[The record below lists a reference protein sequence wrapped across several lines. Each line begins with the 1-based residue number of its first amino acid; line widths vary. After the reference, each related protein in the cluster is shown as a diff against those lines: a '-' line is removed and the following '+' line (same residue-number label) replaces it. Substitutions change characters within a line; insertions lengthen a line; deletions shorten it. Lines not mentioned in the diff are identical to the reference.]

1 MTRSPL
7 PKDLPNLFRP
17 VTWGTIRGSSREA
30 ALCFLKPW
38 HIVGL
43 VALGYIALTLA
54 RYGGNPM
61 QFALVGSRFDL
72 SVAGGT
78 WGYDGQ
84 GEGQNSSHIP
94 IPRSEI

>member
-1 MTRSPL
+1 MAAFRRSSH
-7 PKDLPNLFRP
+7 R
-17 VTWGTIRGSSREA
+17 A
-30 ALCFLKPW
+30 ALYFLRPW

-72 SVAGGT
+72 GVAGGT